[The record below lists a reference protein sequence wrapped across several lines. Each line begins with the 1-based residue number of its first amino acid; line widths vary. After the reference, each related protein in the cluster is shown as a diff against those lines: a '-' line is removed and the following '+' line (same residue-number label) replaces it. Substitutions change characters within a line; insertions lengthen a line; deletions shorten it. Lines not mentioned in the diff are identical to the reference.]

1 MQSCC
6 TLLHSAAA
14 LGESC
19 WVYLQSLGWVHAHW
33 EFSLKDD
40 RVGEWDLTVVCA
52 YVSNNSSEY
61 TAFLGSLSGVW
72 KNTPLCD
79 FIVLLGDNDS
89 VTLGWCDWE
98 KQSVWPRKVFC
109 HWTSALTTADPYWT
123 PSSNTWESISGPGT
137 GTSLAE
143 GQWSTL

>member
-1 MQSCC
+1 M
-6 TLLHSAAA
+6 
-14 LGESC
+14 
-19 WVYLQSLGWVHAHW
+19 QSLGWVHAHW

-40 RVGEWDLTVVCA
+40 RLGDLTVVCA

-89 VTLGWCDWE
+89 VTLGI
-98 KQSVWPRKVFC
+98 V
-109 HWTSALTTADPYWT
+109 
-123 PSSNTWESISGPGT
+123 
-137 GTSLAE
+137 
-143 GQWSTL
+143 